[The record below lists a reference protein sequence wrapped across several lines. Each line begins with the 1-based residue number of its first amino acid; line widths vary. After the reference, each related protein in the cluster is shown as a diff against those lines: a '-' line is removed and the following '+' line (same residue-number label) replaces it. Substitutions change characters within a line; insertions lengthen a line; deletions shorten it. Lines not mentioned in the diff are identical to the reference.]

1 MKGMNEILVPPT
13 AFQYAVCLTLNE
25 DDITNA

>member
-1 MKGMNEILVPPT
+1 MKGMNEILVPPSEL
-13 AFQYAVCLTLNE
+13 QYAVCLTLNE